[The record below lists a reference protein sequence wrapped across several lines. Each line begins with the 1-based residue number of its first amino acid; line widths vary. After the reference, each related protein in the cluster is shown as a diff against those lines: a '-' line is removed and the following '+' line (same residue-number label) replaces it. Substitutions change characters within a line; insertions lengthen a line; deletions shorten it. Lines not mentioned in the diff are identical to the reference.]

1 VSRLQLEGQVALVT
15 GSGRGI
21 GRAIALALAEHGAN
35 VVVND
40 VMAESAQQVAAEIEA
55 RGVAAMSAVADITSE
70 DEVKAMVT
78 AVMDRFGQIDILVNN
93 AGITQDNLL
102 MRMSEEQWDAV
113 LTVNLKGAFLCTKAV
128 ARPMVKARRGRI
140 INIASV
146 VGLTGNVGQANYSS
160 SKGGLI
166 ALTKSTAQELGSRG
180 ITCNAVAPGFIET
193 EMTARLSDEARQQ
206 MLGRIPLGRP
216 GQPEDVA
223 AAVVF
228 LAGPEAAYI
237 TGQVLTVDGGM
248 VM

>member
-1 VSRLQLEGQVALVT
+1 LHLKGQVALVT

-21 GRAIALALAEHGAN
+21 GRAIALTLAEHGAN

-40 VMAESAQQVAAEIEA
+40 VVEESAEQVATEIEA
-55 RGVAAMSAVADITSE
+55 IGVAAMPVVADITSE
-70 DEVKAMVT
+70 DEVKAMVA
-78 AVMDRFGQIDILVNN
+78 AVMDKFGQIDILVNN

-102 MRMSEEQWDAV
+102 MRMSEEQWDVV
-113 LTVNLKGAFLCTKAV
+113 LAVNLKGAFLCTKAV
-128 ARPMVKARRGRI
+128 ARPMVKARHGRI
-140 INIASV
+140 INIVSV

-193 EMTARLSDEARQQ
+193 EMTTRLSDEAREQ
-206 MLGRIPLGRP
+206 MLERVPLGRA

-223 AAVVF
+223 GAVVF
-228 LAGPEAAYI
+228 LAGAEASYI
-237 TGQVLTVDGGM
+237 TGQVITVDGGM

>member
-1 VSRLQLEGQVALVT
+1 MHLKDQVALVT

-21 GRAIALALAEHGAN
+21 GQAIALALAENGAN

-40 VMAESAQQVAAEIEA
+40 VVEESARQVAAQIEEM
-55 RGVAAMSAVADITSE
+55 GVAAMAVVANITCE

-78 AVMDRFGQIDILVNN
+78 AAMDRFGQIDILVNN

-113 LTVNLKGAFLCTKAV
+113 LAVNLKGAFLCTKAV

-193 EMTARLSDEARQQ
+193 EMTGRLSDEAREQ
-206 MLGRIPLGRP
+206 MLGRVPLGRP

-223 AAVVF
+223 GAVVF

-237 TGQVLTVDGGM
+237 TGQVITVDGGM

>member
-1 VSRLQLEGQVALVT
+1 MALVT
-15 GSGRGI
+15 GCGRGI
-21 GRAIALALAEHGAN
+21 GRAIALTLAEHGAG

-40 VMAESAQQVAAEIEA
+40 VVEESAGQVAAEIEA
-55 RGVAAMSAVADITSE
+55 IGRAAVPVVADITSE

-78 AVMDRFGQIDILVNN
+78 AAMDRFGQIDILVNN

-113 LTVNLKGAFLCTKAV
+113 LAVNLKGAFLCTKAV
-128 ARPMVKARRGRI
+128 ARPMLKARRGRI

-146 VGLTGNVGQANYSS
+146 GGLTGNVGQANYSS

-193 EMTARLSDEARQQ
+193 EMTTRLSDEARQQ
-206 MLGRIPLGRP
+206 MLGRVPLGRP

-237 TGQVLTVDGGM
+237 TGQVITVDGGM

>member
-1 VSRLQLEGQVALVT
+1 LHLKDQVALVT

-21 GRAIALALAEHGAN
+21 GQAIALALAEHGAN

-40 VMAESAQQVAAEIEA
+40 VVEGSAEQVAAQIEEK
-55 RGVAAMSAVADITSE
+55 GVAAVPVVADITSE
-70 DEVKAMVT
+70 DEVKAMVA
-78 AVMDRFGQIDILVNN
+78 AVTDRFGQIDILVNN

-102 MRMSEEQWDAV
+102 MRMSEEQWDTV
-113 LTVNLKGAFLCTKAV
+113 LAVNLKGAFLCTKAV
-128 ARPMVKARRGRI
+128 ARLMVKARRGRI

-146 VGLTGNVGQANYSS
+146 VGLTGNAGQANYSS

-193 EMTARLSDEARQQ
+193 EMTGQLSNEAREQ
-206 MLGRIPLGRP
+206 MLGRVPLGRP

-223 AAVVF
+223 GAVVF
-228 LAGPEAAYI
+228 LASPEAAYI
-237 TGQVLTVDGGM
+237 TGQVITVDGGM

>member
-1 VSRLQLEGQVALVT
+1 MHLEKQVALVT
-15 GSGRGI
+15 GCGRGI
-21 GRAIALALAEHGAN
+21 GQAIALALAEHGAN

-40 VMAESAQQVAAEIEA
+40 VVEESAELVAAQIEEM
-55 RGVAAMSAVADITSE
+55 GVAAMPVVADITSE
-70 DEVKAMVT
+70 DAVKKMVT
-78 AVMDRFGQIDILVNN
+78 AVMDRFGHIDILVNN

-102 MRMSEEQWDAV
+102 MRMSEEQWDTV
-113 LTVNLKGAFLCTKAV
+113 LAVNLKGAFLCTKTV

-146 VGLTGNVGQANYSS
+146 VGLTGNAGQANYSS

-193 EMTARLSDEARQQ
+193 EMTSRLSDEAREQ
-206 MLGRIPLGRP
+206 MLGRVPLGRP

-223 AAVVF
+223 CAVVF

>member
-1 VSRLQLEGQVALVT
+1 MHLKGQVALVT

-21 GRAIALALAEHGAN
+21 GRAIALTLAEHGAK

-40 VMAESAQQVAAEIEA
+40 VVEESAEQVATEIEA
-55 RGVAAMSAVADITSE
+55 IGVTAMPVVADITSE
-70 DEVKAMVT
+70 DEVKAMV
-78 AVMDRFGQIDILVNN
+78 AAIMDRFGQIDILVNN

-113 LTVNLKGAFLCTKAV
+113 LAVNLTGAFLCTKAV
-128 ARPMVKARRGRI
+128 ARPMLKARRGRI

-193 EMTARLSDEARQQ
+193 EMTGRLSDEAREQ
-206 MLGRIPLGRP
+206 MLGRVPLGRP

-223 AAVVF
+223 GAVVF
-228 LAGPEAAYI
+228 LAGPAAAYI

>member
-1 VSRLQLEGQVALVT
+1 MHLKGQVALVT

-21 GRAIALALAEHGAN
+21 GRAIALTLAEHGAN

-40 VMAESAQQVAAEIEA
+40 VVEESAEQVATEIEA
-55 RGVAAMSAVADITSE
+55 IGVAAMPVIADITSE
-70 DEVKAMVT
+70 DEVKAMV
-78 AVMDRFGQIDILVNN
+78 AAIMDRFGQIDILVNN

-102 MRMSEEQWDAV
+102 LRMSEEQWDAV
-113 LTVNLKGAFLCTKAV
+113 LAVNLKGAFLCTKAV

-160 SKGGLI
+160 SKAGLI
-166 ALTKSTAQELGSRG
+166 ALTKSAAQELGSRG

-193 EMTARLSDEARQQ
+193 EMTTRLSEEAREQ
-206 MLGRIPLGRP
+206 MLGRVPLGRA

-223 AAVVF
+223 DAMVF
-228 LAGPEAAYI
+228 LAGAEASYI
-237 TGQVLTVDGGM
+237 TGQVITVDGGM

>member
-1 VSRLQLEGQVALVT
+1 MHLEDQVALIT

-21 GRAIALALAEHGAN
+21 GQAIALALAEHGAN

-40 VMAESAQQVAAEIEA
+40 VVEESAEQVAAQIEEM
-55 RGVAAMSAVADITSE
+55 GVAAMPVVADITSE
-70 DEVKAMVT
+70 DAVKKMVT
-78 AVMDRFGQIDILVNN
+78 AVMDGFGQIDILVNN

-102 MRMSEEQWDAV
+102 MRMSEEQWDTV
-113 LTVNLKGAFLCTKAV
+113 LAVNLKGAFLCTKTV

-193 EMTARLSDEARQQ
+193 EMTGQLSDEAREQ
-206 MLGRIPLGRP
+206 MLGRVPLGRP

-223 AAVVF
+223 RAVVF

>member
-1 VSRLQLEGQVALVT
+1 MVT
-15 GSGRGI
+15 GSGQGI
-21 GRAIALALAEHGAN
+21 GRAIAVALAEHGAN

-40 VMAESAQQVAAEIEA
+40 VVEESAQQVATEIDE
-55 RGVAAMSAVADITSE
+55 RGVAAMPVVADITSE
-70 DEVKAMVT
+70 DAVKAMVT

-102 MRMSEEQWDAV
+102 MRMSEEQWDTV
-113 LTVNLKGAFLCTKAV
+113 LAVNLKGAFLCTKAV
-128 ARPMVKARRGRI
+128 ARPMLKARRGRI

-193 EMTARLSDEARQQ
+193 EMTGRLSDEAREQ
-206 MLGRIPLGRP
+206 MLGRVPLGRP

-223 AAVVF
+223 GAVVF
-228 LAGPEAAYI
+228 LAGPEASYI

>member
-1 VSRLQLEGQVALVT
+1 MYLEDQVALVT
-15 GSGRGI
+15 GCGRGI
-21 GRAIALALAEHGAN
+21 GRAIALALAEHGAG

-40 VMAESAQQVAAEIEA
+40 LMEESAEQVATEIEA
-55 RGVAAMSAVADITSE
+55 IGVAAMPVVADITCE

-78 AVMDRFGQIDILVNN
+78 AAVDRFGQIDILVNN

-102 MRMSEEQWDAV
+102 MRMSEEQWDTV
-113 LTVNLKGAFLCTKAV
+113 LAVNLKGAFLCTKAV

-193 EMTARLSDEARQQ
+193 EMTARLSDEAREQ
-206 MLGRIPLGRP
+206 MLGRVPMGRP

-223 AAVVF
+223 QAVVF
-228 LAGPEAAYI
+228 LAGPEASYI

>member
-1 VSRLQLEGQVALVT
+1 MYLEDQVALVT
-15 GSGRGI
+15 GCGRGI
-21 GRAIALALAEHGAN
+21 GQAIALALAEHGAN

-40 VMAESAQQVAAEIEA
+40 VVEESAKQVAAEIEEMD
-55 RGVAAMSAVADITSE
+55 VAAMPVVADITCE
-70 DEVKAMVT
+70 DSVKAMVT

-93 AGITQDNLL
+93 AGITQDNLVV
-102 MRMSEEQWDAV
+102 RMSEEQWDAV
-113 LTVNLKGAFLCTKAV
+113 LAVNLKGAFLCTKAV
-128 ARPMVKARRGRI
+128 ARPMLKARRGRI

-180 ITCNAVAPGFIET
+180 ITCNAIAPGFIET
-193 EMTARLSDEARQQ
+193 EMTGRLSGEAREQ
-206 MLGRIPLGRP
+206 MLGRVPLGRP

-223 AAVVF
+223 GAVVF
-228 LAGPEAAYI
+228 LAGSEAAYI
-237 TGQVLTVDGGM
+237 TGQVLSVDGGM

>member
-1 VSRLQLEGQVALVT
+1 MHLKGQVALVT

-21 GRAIALALAEHGAN
+21 GRAIALTLAEHGAN

-40 VMAESAQQVAAEIEA
+40 VVEESAEQVATEIEA
-55 RGVAAMSAVADITSE
+55 IGVAAMPVVADITSE
-70 DEVKAMVT
+70 DEVKAMVA
-78 AVMDRFGQIDILVNN
+78 AVMDKFGQIDILVNN

-102 MRMSEEQWDAV
+102 MRMSEEQWDVV
-113 LTVNLKGAFLCTKAV
+113 LAVNLKGAFLCTKAV
-128 ARPMVKARRGRI
+128 ARPMVKARHGRI
-140 INIASV
+140 INIVSV

-193 EMTARLSDEARQQ
+193 EMTTRLSDEAREQ
-206 MLGRIPLGRP
+206 MLERVPLGRA

-223 AAVVF
+223 GAVVF
-228 LAGPEAAYI
+228 LAGAEASYI
-237 TGQVLTVDGGM
+237 TGQVITVDGGM

>member
-1 VSRLQLEGQVALVT
+1 MADLANQVAIVT
-15 GSGRGI
+15 GAGQGI
-21 GRAIALALAEHGAN
+21 GRAIALALADHGAS

-40 VMAESAQQVAAEIEA
+40 VVVERAEEVS
-55 RGVAAMSAVADITSE
+55 G
-70 DEVKAMVT
+70 EVKAKSVEAMSVQADVT
-78 AVMDRFGQIDILVNN
+78 DEEEVRSLVEAIMDRFDQIDILVNN

-113 LTVNLKGAFLCTKAV
+113 LAVNLKGAFLCTKAV
-128 ARPMVKARRGRI
+128 ARPMLKARRGRI

-146 VGLTGNVGQANYSS
+146 VGLTGNPGQANYSS

-166 ALTKSTAQELGSRG
+166 ALTKTAARELGSRG

-193 EMTARLSDEARQQ
+193 RMTAELSEQAREN
-206 MLGRIPLGRP
+206 MLSQVALGRP

-223 AAVVF
+223 NAVAF
-228 LAGPEAAYI
+228 LASDEASYI
-237 TGQVLTVDGGM
+237 TGQVLVVDGGM

>member
-1 VSRLQLEGQVALVT
+1 MADLANQVAIVT
-15 GSGRGI
+15 GAGQGI
-21 GRAIALALAEHGAN
+21 GRAIALALASHGAS

-40 VMAESAQQVAAEIEA
+40 VVAERAEEVS
-55 RGVAAMSAVADITSE
+55 G
-70 DEVKAMVT
+70 EVKAKSVEAMSVRADVT
-78 AVMDRFGQIDILVNN
+78 DEEEVRSLVEAIMDRFDQIDILVNN

-113 LTVNLKGAFLCTKAV
+113 LAVNLKGAFLCTKAV
-128 ARPMVKARRGRI
+128 ARPMLKARRGRI

-193 EMTARLSDEARQQ
+193 EMTDRLSDEAREQ
-206 MLGRIPLGRP
+206 MLGRVPLGRP

-223 AAVVF
+223 GAVVF

-237 TGQVLTVDGGM
+237 TGQVLTIDGGM

>member
-1 VSRLQLEGQVALVT
+1 LQLEGQVALVT

-55 RGVAAMSAVADITSE
+55 RGVAAMSAV
-70 DEVKAMVT
+70 
-78 AVMDRFGQIDILVNN
+78 DILVNN

>member
-1 VSRLQLEGQVALVT
+1 MYLEEQVALVT

-21 GRAIALALAEHGAN
+21 GRAIALALAEQGAN

-40 VMAESAQQVAAEIEA
+40 VVEESAEEVAARIEEM
-55 RGVAAMSAVADITSE
+55 GVAAMSVVADITSE
-70 DEVKAMVT
+70 DAVKAMV
-78 AVMDRFGQIDILVNN
+78 AAIMDRFGRIDILVNN

-102 MRMSEEQWDAV
+102 MRMSEEQWDTV
-113 LTVNLKGAFLCTKAV
+113 LAVNLKGAFLCTKAV
-128 ARPMVKARRGRI
+128 ARPMVKARHGRI

-166 ALTKSTAQELGSRG
+166 ALTKSTAQELGSRR

-193 EMTARLSDEARQQ
+193 EMTARLSNEARQR
-206 MLGRIPLGRP
+206 MLERIPLGRP

-223 AAVVF
+223 RAVVF
-228 LAGPEAAYI
+228 LAGPAAAYI
-237 TGQVLTVDGGM
+237 TGQVLAVDGGM

>member
-1 VSRLQLEGQVALVT
+1 MALVT

-21 GRAIALALAEHGAN
+21 GRAIALTLAEHGAN

-40 VMAESAQQVAAEIEA
+40 VVEESAEQVATEIEA
-55 RGVAAMSAVADITSE
+55 IGVAAMPVIADITSE
-70 DEVKAMVT
+70 DEVKAMV
-78 AVMDRFGQIDILVNN
+78 AAIMDRFGQIDILVNN

-102 MRMSEEQWDAV
+102 LRMSEEQWDAV
-113 LTVNLKGAFLCTKAV
+113 LAVNLKGAFLCTKAV

-160 SKGGLI
+160 SKAGLI
-166 ALTKSTAQELGSRG
+166 ALTKSAAQELGSRG

-193 EMTARLSDEARQQ
+193 EMTTRLSEEAREQ
-206 MLGRIPLGRP
+206 MLGRVPLGRA

-223 AAVVF
+223 DAMVF
-228 LAGPEAAYI
+228 LAGAEASYI
-237 TGQVLTVDGGM
+237 TGQVITVDGGM

>member
-1 VSRLQLEGQVALVT
+1 MHLKDQVALVT

-21 GRAIALALAEHGAN
+21 GRAIALALADHGAD

-40 VMAESAQQVAAEIEA
+40 VVEESAEHVATEIEA
-55 RGVAAMSAVADITSE
+55 IGVAAMPVVADITSE
-70 DEVKAMVT
+70 SEVKAMVT
-78 AVMDRFGQIDILVNN
+78 AAMDRFSQIDILVNN

-113 LTVNLKGAFLCTKAV
+113 LAVNLKGAFLCTKAV
-128 ARPMVKARRGRI
+128 ARPMLKARRGRI

-146 VGLTGNVGQANYSS
+146 VGLTGNAGQANYSS

-193 EMTARLSDEARQQ
+193 EMTGRLSDEAREQ
-206 MLGRIPLGRP
+206 MLGRVPLGRP

-223 AAVVF
+223 GAVVF
-228 LAGPEAAYI
+228 LAGPEAAYV

>member
-1 VSRLQLEGQVALVT
+1 
-15 GSGRGI
+15 
-21 GRAIALALAEHGAN
+21 
-35 VVVND
+35 
-40 VMAESAQQVAAEIEA
+40 M
-55 RGVAAMSAVADITSE
+55 GVAAMPVVADITSE
-70 DEVKAMVT
+70 DAVKAMVT

-102 MRMSEEQWDAV
+102 MRMSEEQWDTV
-113 LTVNLKGAFLCTKAV
+113 LAVNLKGAFLCTKAV
-128 ARPMVKARRGRI
+128 ARPMLKARRGRI

-180 ITCNAVAPGFIET
+180 ITCNAIAPGFIET
-193 EMTARLSDEARQQ
+193 EMTGRLSDEAREQ
-206 MLGRIPLGRP
+206 MLGRVPLGRS

-223 AAVVF
+223 GAVVF

-237 TGQVLTVDGGM
+237 TGQVLAVDGGM

>member
-1 VSRLQLEGQVALVT
+1 LYLEEQVALVT

-21 GRAIALALAEHGAN
+21 GRAIALALAEQGAN

-40 VMAESAQQVAAEIEA
+40 VVEESAEEVAARIEEM
-55 RGVAAMSAVADITSE
+55 GVAAMSVVADITSE
-70 DEVKAMVT
+70 DAVKAMV
-78 AVMDRFGQIDILVNN
+78 AAIMDRFGRIDILVNN

-102 MRMSEEQWDAV
+102 MRMSEEQWDTV
-113 LTVNLKGAFLCTKAV
+113 LAVNLKGAFLCTKAV
-128 ARPMVKARRGRI
+128 ARPMVKARHGRI

-166 ALTKSTAQELGSRG
+166 ALTKSTAQELGSRR

-193 EMTARLSDEARQQ
+193 EMTARLSNEARQR
-206 MLGRIPLGRP
+206 MLERIPLGRP

-223 AAVVF
+223 RAVVF
-228 LAGPEAAYI
+228 LAGPAAAYI
-237 TGQVLTVDGGM
+237 TGQVLAVDGGM

>member
-1 VSRLQLEGQVALVT
+1 MHLEDQVALVT
-15 GSGRGI
+15 GCGRGI
-21 GRAIALALAEHGAN
+21 GQAIALALAEHGAN

-40 VMAESAQQVAAEIEA
+40 GVEGSAMQVAAEIEEM
-55 RGVAAMSAVADITSE
+55 GVAAMPVVADITCE

-102 MRMSEEQWDAV
+102 MRMSEEQWDTV
-113 LTVNLKGAFLCTKAV
+113 LAVNLKGAFLCTKAV
-128 ARPMVKARRGRI
+128 ARPMLKARRGRI

-180 ITCNAVAPGFIET
+180 ITCNAIAPGFIET
-193 EMTARLSDEARQQ
+193 EMTGRLSDEARQQ
-206 MLGRIPLGRP
+206 MLGRVPLGRS

-223 AAVVF
+223 GAVVF
-228 LAGPEAAYI
+228 LAGPEAAYV

>member
-1 VSRLQLEGQVALVT
+1 MHLEDQVVLVT
-15 GSGRGI
+15 GCGRGI
-21 GRAIALALAEHGAN
+21 GRAIALALAEHGAD

-40 VMAESAQQVAAEIEA
+40 VVEESTGQVAAQIEEMG
-55 RGVAAMSAVADITSE
+55 RVAMPVVADITSE

-78 AVMDRFGQIDILVNN
+78 AAMDRFGQIDILVNN

-102 MRMSEEQWDAV
+102 MRMSGEQWDTV
-113 LTVNLKGAFLCTKAV
+113 LAVNLKGAFLCTKAV

-193 EMTARLSDEARQQ
+193 EMTAQLSDEAREQ
-206 MLGRIPLGRP
+206 MLGRVPLGRP

-237 TGQVLTVDGGM
+237 TGQVLIVDGGM

>member
-1 VSRLQLEGQVALVT
+1 MHLKDQVALVT

-21 GRAIALALAEHGAN
+21 GQAIALALAEHGAN

-40 VMAESAQQVAAEIEA
+40 VVEESAEQVAAQIEEM
-55 RGVAAMSAVADITSE
+55 GVAAMPVVADITCE
-70 DEVKAMVT
+70 DEVKAMFT
-78 AVMDRFGQIDILVNN
+78 AVMDRFDQIDILVNN

-102 MRMSEEQWDAV
+102 MRMSEEQWDTV
-113 LTVNLKGAFLCTKAV
+113 LAVNLKGAFLCTKAV
-128 ARPMVKARRGRI
+128 ARPMLKARRGRI
-140 INIASV
+140 VNIASV
-146 VGLTGNVGQANYSS
+146 VGLTGNAGQANYSS

-193 EMTARLSDEARQQ
+193 EMTGRLSDEAREQ
-206 MLGRIPLGRP
+206 MLGRVPLGRP

-223 AAVVF
+223 GAVVF
-228 LAGPEAAYI
+228 LAGPGAAYI
-237 TGQVLTVDGGM
+237 TGQVLIVDGGM

>member
-1 VSRLQLEGQVALVT
+1 MQLEGQVALVT

>member
-1 VSRLQLEGQVALVT
+1 LHLEDQVVLVT
-15 GSGRGI
+15 GCGRGI
-21 GRAIALALAEHGAN
+21 GRAIALALAEHGAD

-40 VMAESAQQVAAEIEA
+40 VVEESTGQVAAQIEEMG
-55 RGVAAMSAVADITSE
+55 RVAMPVVADITSE

-78 AVMDRFGQIDILVNN
+78 AAMDRFGQIDILVNN

-102 MRMSEEQWDAV
+102 MRMSGEQWDTV
-113 LTVNLKGAFLCTKAV
+113 LAVNLKGAFLCTKAV

-193 EMTARLSDEARQQ
+193 EMTAQLSDEAREQ
-206 MLGRIPLGRP
+206 MLGRVPLGRP

-237 TGQVLTVDGGM
+237 TGQVLIVDGGM

>member
-1 VSRLQLEGQVALVT
+1 LQLEGQVALVT

>member
-1 VSRLQLEGQVALVT
+1 
-15 GSGRGI
+15 
-21 GRAIALALAEHGAN
+21 
-35 VVVND
+35 
-40 VMAESAQQVAAEIEA
+40 
-55 RGVAAMSAVADITSE
+55 
-70 DEVKAMVT
+70 
-78 AVMDRFGQIDILVNN
+78 
-93 AGITQDNLL
+93 

-113 LTVNLKGAFLCTKAV
+113 LAVNLKGAFLCTKAV
-128 ARPMVKARRGRI
+128 ARPMLKARRGRI
-140 INIASV
+140 INIASI

-166 ALTKSTAQELGSRG
+166 ALTKSTALELGSRG
-180 ITCNAVAPGFIET
+180 VTCNAVAPGFIET
-193 EMTARLSDEARQQ
+193 EMTARLSDEAREQ
-206 MLGRIPLGRP
+206 MLGRVPLGRP

>member
-1 VSRLQLEGQVALVT
+1 LHLKDQVALVT

-21 GRAIALALAEHGAN
+21 GQAIALALAEHGAG

-40 VMAESAQQVAAEIEA
+40 VVEESAKQVAVQIEA
-55 RGVAAMSAVADITSE
+55 MDVAAMPVVADITCE
-70 DEVKAMVT
+70 DAVKAMVT

-102 MRMSEEQWDAV
+102 MRMSEEQWDTV
-113 LTVNLKGAFLCTKAV
+113 LAVNLKGAFLCTKAV
-128 ARPMVKARRGRI
+128 ARPMLKARRGRI

-166 ALTKSTAQELGSRG
+166 ALTKSTAQELGGRG

-193 EMTARLSDEARQQ
+193 EMTARLSDEAREQI
-206 MLGRIPLGRP
+206 LGRVPLGRP

-223 AAVVF
+223 GAVVF
-228 LAGPEAAYI
+228 LAGREAAYI

>member
-1 VSRLQLEGQVALVT
+1 MSQLHLEDQVALVT

-21 GRAIALALAEHGAN
+21 GQAIALALAEHGAD

-40 VMAESAQQVAAEIEA
+40 VVEESARQVAAQIEEMG
-55 RGVAAMSAVADITSE
+55 RVAMPVVADITSE

-78 AVMDRFGQIDILVNN
+78 AAMDRFGQIDILVNN

-102 MRMSEEQWDAV
+102 LRMSEEQWDIV
-113 LTVNLKGAFLCTKAV
+113 LAVNLKGAFLCTKAV
-128 ARPMVKARRGRI
+128 ARPMLKAHRGRI
-140 INIASV
+140 INIGSV

-193 EMTARLSDEARQQ
+193 EMTDRLSDEAREQ
-206 MLGRIPLGRP
+206 MLGRVPLGRP

-223 AAVVF
+223 GAVVF

-237 TGQVLTVDGGM
+237 TGQVITVDGGM

>member
-1 VSRLQLEGQVALVT
+1 LHLKDQVALVT
-15 GSGRGI
+15 GCGRGI

-40 VMAESAQQVAAEIEA
+40 VVEESAEQVAAQIEEL
-55 RGVAAMSAVADITSE
+55 GGAAMPVVADITSE
-70 DEVKAMVT
+70 DAVKAMVT
-78 AVMDRFGQIDILVNN
+78 AAMDRFGQIDILVNN

-113 LTVNLKGAFLCTKAV
+113 LAVNLKGAFLCTKAV
-128 ARPMVKARRGRI
+128 VRPMLKARRGRI

-166 ALTKSTAQELGSRG
+166 ALTKSTAQEVGSRG

-193 EMTARLSDEARQQ
+193 EMTGRLSDEAREQ
-206 MLGRIPLGRP
+206 MLERVPLGRS

-223 AAVVF
+223 GAVVF

>member
-1 VSRLQLEGQVALVT
+1 LYLEDQVALVT
-15 GSGRGI
+15 GCGRGI
-21 GRAIALALAEHGAN
+21 GQAIALALAEHGAN

-40 VMAESAQQVAAEIEA
+40 VVEESAKQVAAEIEEMD
-55 RGVAAMSAVADITSE
+55 VAAMPVVADITCE
-70 DEVKAMVT
+70 DSVKAMVT

-93 AGITQDNLL
+93 AGITQDNLVV
-102 MRMSEEQWDAV
+102 RMSEEQWDAV
-113 LTVNLKGAFLCTKAV
+113 LAVNLKGAFLCTKAV
-128 ARPMVKARRGRI
+128 ARPMLKARRGRI

-180 ITCNAVAPGFIET
+180 ITCNAIAPGFIET
-193 EMTARLSDEARQQ
+193 EMTGRLSGEAREQ
-206 MLGRIPLGRP
+206 MLGRVPLGRP

-223 AAVVF
+223 GAVVF
-228 LAGPEAAYI
+228 LAGSEAAYI
-237 TGQVLTVDGGM
+237 TGQVLSVDGGM

>member
-1 VSRLQLEGQVALVT
+1 MHLKDQVALVT

-21 GRAIALALAEHGAN
+21 GQAIALALAEHGAT
-35 VVVND
+35 VVAND
-40 VMAESAQQVAAEIEA
+40 VVEESAKQVAAQIE
-55 RGVAAMSAVADITSE
+55 GMGMAAMSVVADITCE
-70 DEVKAMVT
+70 DEVRAMVT

-113 LTVNLKGAFLCTKAV
+113 LAVNLKGAFLCTKAV
-128 ARPMVKARRGRI
+128 ARPMLKARRGRI

-193 EMTARLSDEARQQ
+193 EMTDRLSDEAREQ
-206 MLGRIPLGRP
+206 MLGRVPLGRP

-223 AAVVF
+223 GAVVF

-237 TGQVLTVDGGM
+237 TGQVLSVDGGM